1 MNRSILA
8 AIAISAAVALFFIF
22 GTLFAEDHVASSSG
36 ATVQESEALQV
47 VTETIRAEPRPAI
60 LSLRGRTEAFREV
73 IVRAETG
80 GRVIETPA
88 VEGSAVAEGDLLCR
102 LDINARGA
110 ALAQAEA
117 DLRARQ
123 LDYDAA
129 VELQTR
135 GHRSQNS
142 VAALAAALDGA
153 AAQLEAARVEMSNTE
168 VRAQFDGFFDGRFAE
183 VGDFLGRGDPCGM
196 MVQMNPILLVAEVS
210 ERDVSSLQSGM
221 PGEAQLVTGERIP
234 GTIRFVERRAD
245 PATRTFRVELEAENP
260 GGTLRSGVTAEILV
274 PLQAESAHS
283 LPASVLALNSDG
295 VLGVRIVENGDQV
308 RFVAIRLLSDDGENV
323 WVGGLPDPAEVIVL
337 GQDFVSDGSTVVVA
351 PRSSSR

>member
-1 MNRSILA
+1 VNRSILA
-8 AIAISAAVALFFIF
+8 AIVISALVAAFFII
-22 GTLFAEDHVASSSG
+22 GTLSAEDHIASTAG
-36 ATVQESEALQV
+36 ASVQESDALSV
-47 VTETIRAEPRPAI
+47 VTETIHAQPRPAV

-88 VEGSAVAEGDLLCR
+88 VEGRAVAAGDLLCR

-129 VELQTR
+129 IELQTR
-135 GHRSQNS
+135 GHRSANA
-142 VAALAAALDGA
+142 VAAMGAARDGA
-153 AAQLEAARVEMSNTE
+153 AALLEAARVEMSNTDI
-168 VRAQFDGFFDGRFAE
+168 RAPFDGFFDGRFAE
-183 VGDFLGRGDPCGM
+183 IGDFLGRGDPCGM
-196 MVQMNPILLVAEVS
+196 LVQMDPILLVAEVS

-221 PGEAQLVTGERIP
+221 PGEARLVTGERIP
-234 GTIRFVERRAD
+234 GIVRFVERRAD
-245 PATRTFRVELEAENP
+245 PATRTFRVELEADNP
-260 GGTLRSGVTAEILV
+260 DGELRSGVTTEILV
-274 PLQAESAHS
+274 PLEAESAHS
-283 LPASVLALNSDG
+283 LPTSVLALNSDG
-295 VLGVRIVENGDQV
+295 VLGVRIVVNGDQV
-308 RFVAIRLLSDDGENV
+308 RFVSVRLLSDDGENV

-337 GQDFVSDGSTVVVA
+337 GQDFVSDGSTVIVA